1 MTLEPREVH
10 EKTERARAKGNRS
23 IGLTIA
29 ILAVFS
35 AVSTMLITV
44 TTTNK
49 VIIETKIA
57 DWWAYSHS
65 NDSNAR
71 FYDANAKIVELNAG
85 SGAGLAG
92 DLRQERDRE
101 RKASDEARLMAQKLE
116 RESAALTRKE
126 NYYSTAELFFQLS
139 VVLCSI
145 ALLTDVSM
153 FWKSS
158 FVSTAAGLLVAVV
171 GAVLH

>member
-1 MTLEPREVH
+1 VALRAHELH
-10 EKTERARAKGNRS
+10 EKAEDARAKGNKG

-35 AVSTMLITV
+35 AFVTILQTETSTD
-44 TTTNK
+44 K

-71 FYDANAKIVELNAG
+71 LYDINAKVAELNSV
-85 SGAGLAG
+85 SGAAVAAE
-92 DLRQERDRE
+92 LRQERDRQ
-101 RKASDEARLMAQKLE
+101 RKESDDARLMAQKLE
-116 RESAALTRKE
+116 RESATLTRKK
-126 NYYSTAELFFQLS
+126 NFYSVSELCLQFS

-145 ALLTDVSM
+145 ALLTDIGA

-158 FVSTAAGLLVAVV
+158 FISTTAGLLLAAVGV
-171 GAVLH
+171 FLR